1 MCWMHLKVHL
11 TLDVRSEI
19 HVVDTDLEPNILLNK
34 PFKDHLK
41 QLYSE
46 WLLGGDHVLTLHGQS
61 RSPVLCQWIK
71 TMPTELTRNDSERV
85 SKVLYI

>member
-1 MCWMHLKVHL
+1 MCSLRLKVHL
-11 TLDVRSEI
+11 PLDVRSEI

-41 QLYSE
+41 KLYSE

-61 RSPVLCQWIK
+61 RRPV
-71 TMPTELTRNDSERV
+71 
-85 SKVLYI
+85 